1 MLQMLKFMRR
11 SFRGRFVAYRIAQK
25 GWKVKENGEINSC
38 LACSCENTLKL
49 SLPLRAS
56 EVTHGSEVSPV
67 GEVLGKL
74 NFTASFC
81 EQLHCVQHNF
91 TFAFAKTS
99 QTGKETTARINK
111 NLHR

>member
-1 MLQMLKFMRR
+1 MRLLLKDIGTTAFTFPR
-11 SFRGRFVAYRIAQK
+11 
-25 GWKVKENGEINSC
+25 INSC

-56 EVTHGSEVSPV
+56 EVTHGSEVHFVSEVSPV

-99 QTGKETTARINK
+99 QTEKEAIAR
-111 NLHR
+111 